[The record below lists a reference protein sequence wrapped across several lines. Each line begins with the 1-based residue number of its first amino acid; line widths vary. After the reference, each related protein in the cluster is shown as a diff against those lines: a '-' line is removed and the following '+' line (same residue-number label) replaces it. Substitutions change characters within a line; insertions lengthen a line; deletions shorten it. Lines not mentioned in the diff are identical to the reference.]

1 MRFFEGEPR
10 HTPKDREDKREYQK
24 ERSHY
29 SDKPAHAARSIA
41 NDSNG
46 QHQRHW
52 KKEEKKR

>member
-1 MRFFEGEPR
+1 MRNPE
-10 HTPKDREDKREYQK
+10 HTPKDREDRKDYLK
-24 ERSHY
+24 EREHY